1 MSAYADLAVRFRAY
15 HTNSLNVA
23 LHMITTPVGI
33 VAALVMLRQ
42 AINVEYAYEAL
53 VGAYVISLFV
63 ALKNVGL
70 WVATAAWMAGLVA
83 VAEVLAPS
91 FSNTDAL
98 KLMAVG
104 YVGQELAHVVTGE
117 KTFQSTYQFKT
128 PSWPM
133 LLLEHTYFLLPLCIE
148 DARAHEGVRSRPGS
162 SRTTTWCGASCAT
175 RRTRRRCRRWLT
187 S

>member
-128 PSWPM
+128 PSWPV
-133 LLLEHTYFLLPLCIE
+133 LLLEHTYFLLPLCI
-148 DARAHEGVRSRPGS
+148 DRARAHEGVARVLDHRAQL
-162 SRTTTWCGASCAT
+162 RGAVQAAQQGGQGGAADGG
-175 RRTRRRCRRWLT
+175 
-187 S
+187 